1 MERALQIWKDEKLA
15 PLALKTPWYGYSL
28 GLWNAE
34 DDEIAEAVA
43 RGEPMAADVKL
54 KG

>member
-1 MERALQIWKDEKLA
+1 MEQALKLWKQEGLP
-15 PLALKTPWYGYSL
+15 PLALKTPWYGYPL
-28 GLWNAE
+28 GLWSAE

-43 RGEPMAADVKL
+43 RGEPVTIDRTP